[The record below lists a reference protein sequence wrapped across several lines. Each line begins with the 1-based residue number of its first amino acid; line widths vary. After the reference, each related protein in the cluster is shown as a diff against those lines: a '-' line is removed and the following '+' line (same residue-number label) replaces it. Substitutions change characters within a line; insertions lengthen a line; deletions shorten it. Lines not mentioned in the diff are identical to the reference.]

1 MGNAPH
7 PSSPRLDW
15 LSYLAHDFKVPLEH
29 IRQNVFALESMAT
42 ADEPSRDQ
50 LVDIAGAIRRELQ
63 EAESLRSSLAAHLEL
78 DTSEPQFHPVRLD
91 EVVHQLAGRLDM
103 DAALKEIELDFQAP
117 PGPVF
122 VEGDLALLSRLFQ
135 NVILNAIENTPRL
148 GFVGVEIE
156 SGAEMV
162 RVIVSDTGPGIPADI
177 QHRLVDGPEQPAP
190 NRERRPDGRG
200 LGLAFVRR
208 VIDLHGGRARIEP
221 GLDEGSRFIIEFHT
235 TAPSTT

>member
-29 IRQNVFALESMAT
+29 IRQNVYALESMAT
-42 ADEPSRDQ
+42 AEEPSRDQ

-78 DTSEPQFHPVRLD
+78 DASEPQFHPVRLD
-91 EVVHQLAGRLDM
+91 EIVHQLAGRLDM
-103 DAALKEIELDFQAP
+103 DATLKEIELDFRAP

-148 GFVGVEIE
+148 GFVGIE
-156 SGAEMV
+156 VQSSPGIV
-162 RVIVSDTGPGIPADI
+162 RVIISDSGPGLPAD
-177 QHRLVDGPEQPAP
+177 V
-190 NRERRPDGRG
+190 ERRLLDHPTAAPSHDAPRRDGRG
-200 LGLAFVRR
+200 LGLEFVRR
-208 VIDLHGGRARIEP
+208 VVDLHHGRILIETGVP
-221 GLDEGSRFIIEFHT
+221 ESSRFIIEFGQVQ
-235 TAPSTT
+235 